1 MRSSQDIVS
10 IVIAAHQL
18 GRIAAVS
25 TRNETPAAQWRT
37 LSLLASEGA
46 LRLGELA
53 RLSRITQPGMTRLI
67 GTMTDADLVERATDP
82 DDSRVTVVSVTDAG
96 RAALSAWHEQL
107 SGALQPLF
115 EDLDDDDWAAL
126 TRASEILTSRINDT
140 QEIHR

>member
-37 LSLLASEGA
+37 LSILGSEGPQ
-46 LRLGELA
+46 RLGDLA
-53 RLSRITQPGMTRLI
+53 RLSRITQPGMTRLV
-67 GTMTDADLVERATDP
+67 GAMTEAGLVERSADS
-82 DDSRVTVVSVTDAG
+82 DDSRVTVVSVTPVG
-96 RAALSAWHEQL
+96 RAALTAWHEQL

-115 EDLDDDDWAAL
+115 EDLGDDDWAVL